1 MSESHDKESSALPIG
16 ICGAIASLGMLG
28 IIFFRLPRNLHVR
41 GVGRHDNEHV
51 LLLLTGR
58 QRLLTAG

>member
-28 IIFFRLPRNLHVR
+28 IIFFRLPAIFMY
-41 GVGRHDNEHV
+41 VGLVGMTMSTYYYFSQVGKDY
-51 LLLLTGR
+51 
-58 QRLLTAG
+58 